1 MTLDVHYVKC
11 TDVSFTASL
20 FVFYAVFC
28 AAEGDTQVYKRNSK
42 GSKKND
48 WDRIWLDEYRQ
59 FLRLRSGDAFTIE
72 TSQVVDFLIELKGRG
87 EKAWQRMQALKAIKS
102 SAGRDLRMST
112 DHLND
117 IAAKLQILVDRERAV
132 AEEEN
137 PSEIRELINP
147 NEPVV
152 VQNLRRRL
160 RMKHNPYSTEKSYVR
175 YAKQFI
181 GRYSLEEDA
190 TWGAVSRKEIE
201 QFLTEMAVDR
211 NVAASTQN
219 VAFSALQY
227 VFENVLDRSFD
238 GIDALRANGAMQLP
252 LVLSLGE
259 VERLLLEFYETE
271 LLIARLLY
279 GSGLRLN
286 ECLRLRIKDID
297 FEMNQILVRDAK
309 GMESRA
315 TILPKIVWDDL
326 KRQIENRRRIHRN
339 DLEDGIGTVYL
350 PFALARKYPKAQ
362 TDFCW
367 QYLFPA
373 KRISQDPRSGIFRRH
388 HLSDDYF
395 GKYFS
400 DAVER
405 SKIGKPAHSHTL
417 RHSFA
422 THLLEAGTD
431 IRTIQ
436 ELLGH
441 KDVETTMIYTHV
453 LRNGPSGVK
462 SPLDRVAEP
471 ASFSEKGN
479 LLELFPP
486 AFIAFLNSEVMEQWR
501 TGEGLS
507 RLET

>member
-1 MTLDVHYVKC
+1 M
-11 TDVSFTASL
+11 
-20 FVFYAVFC
+20 
-28 AAEGDTQVYKRNSK
+28 YKGNSK
-42 GSKKND
+42 AYRKYN

-59 FLRLRSGDAFTIE
+59 FLRLEPGEAFTIE
-72 TSQVVDFLIELKGRG
+72 TSLVIDFLIEIRGRG
-87 EKAWQRMQALKAIKS
+87 KKAWQRMQALKAIKS
-102 SAGRDLRMST
+102 SASGDLRMAT
-112 DHLND
+112 DHLD
-117 IAAKLQILVDRERAV
+117 DVTAKLQTLVDKERAV
-132 AEEEN
+132 AEAEN
-137 PSEIRELINP
+137 PSEIRALIDA

-181 GRYSLEEDA
+181 RRYNLADDA
-190 TWGAVSRKEIE
+190 TWAKVSRKEIE

-252 LVLSLGE
+252 LVLGRDE
-259 VERLLLEFYETE
+259 VERLLLEFFETE

-279 GSGLRLN
+279 GSGLRAN

-309 GMESRA
+309 GMKSRA
-315 TILPKIVWDDL
+315 TILPKIVWEDL
-326 KRQIENRRRIHRN
+326 KQQIENRRRIHRN
-339 DLEDGIGTVYL
+339 DLEGGMGTVYL
-350 PFALARKYPKAQ
+350 PFALARKYPKAE

-373 KRISQDPRSGIFRRH
+373 KRVSRDPRSGIFRRH
-388 HLSDDYF
+388 HLSNDYF
-395 GKYFS
+395 GEYFS
-400 DAVER
+400 HAVER

-422 THLLEAGTD
+422 THLLEDGSD

-462 SPLDRVAEP
+462 SPLDRVGESVRVP
-471 ASFSEKGN
+471 DKGN
-479 LLELFPP
+479 MLELFPP

-501 TGEGLS
+501 TSGGLAS
-507 RLET
+507 TGS